1 MVTILMMS
9 SKITTPDLPK
19 KRYSKVI
26 LKDLLTGIL
35 RNYNVLISFHDVTKK
50 LIVVNVVM

>member
-1 MVTILMMS
+1 MVTILIMS
-9 SKITTPDLPK
+9 AKITTPDLPK